1 MSMRLLIILAAT
13 LLLVA
18 GIIIIILIRRGFG
31 PFKTKEGHLMGPHE
45 LFPVVID
52 QLESFLHEQSDKLMA
67 TVADIEA
74 HAEQLQ
80 QLGYKLI
87 KVSLYGPWPGLVLEL
102 NRAFC
107 QKMLLFRNCCTKN
120 TKVRLLN

>member
-1 MSMRLLIILAAT
+1 
-13 LLLVA
+13 
-18 GIIIIILIRRGFG
+18 
-31 PFKTKEGHLMGPHE
+31 MGPHE

-102 NRAFC
+102 EPGGLAEDAAFQELLH
-107 QKMLLFRNCCTKN
+107 QKHESVTFKLIVKLLQYIAHHQRKYQFRDLICKRVNI
-120 TKVRLLN
+120 R